1 MNILITGGAGSI
13 GSALAEGLARNRGN
27 EIYIVDDLS
36 TGALWKIPTHANV
49 HFIRANVNDYEDM
62 APIFCTHGFHYVF
75 HYAATVGVKR
85 TLAHP
90 FWVFDD
96 IDGIKHICKLSKN
109 TGVRRLF
116 FSSSSEVYGEP
127 FEVPQNE
134 ETTPLNSRLPYAI
147 VKNLAE
153 SYIKAYQAKYGLNY
167 TIFRFFNTYGPKQTE
182 DFVLPRFLSCALQG
196 KPLPVYGKGQ
206 QTRTF
211 CYIDDNVEA
220 TIKTLY
226 DSAFKNSVVNIGN
239 NREIKI
245 IDLAKTIIKLTNS
258 SSSIDYRPPL
268 KEGDMTR
275 RCPDISQMQSIL
287 GRKLI
292 QVEEGIQKLIN
303 YYAHRNQPSQT
314 GKPVII

>member
-13 GSALAEGLARNRGN
+13 GSALAEGLAKNEGN

-36 TGALWKIPTHANV
+36 TGSLWKIPKRENI

-62 APIFCTHGFHYVF
+62 APIFCTRNFQYVF

-96 IDGIKHICKLSKN
+96 IEGIKHICKLSKN
-109 TGVRRLF
+109 TGVHRLF
-116 FSSSSEVYGEP
+116 YSSSSEVYGEP

-134 ETTPLNSRLPYAI
+134 HTTPLNSRLPYAI

-153 SYIKAYQAKYGLNY
+153 SYIKAYQEKYGLNY

-182 DFVLPRFLSCALQG
+182 DFVLPRFLSCALKG
-196 KPLPVYGKGQ
+196 EPLPLYGKGE

-211 CYIDDNVEA
+211 CYISDNIEA

-226 DSAFKNSVVNIGN
+226 DNAFQNNVVNIGN
-239 NREIKI
+239 DREIKI
-245 IDLAKTIIKLTNS
+245 HDLAELILEITQSTSKIK
-258 SSSIDYRPPL
+258 YHPPL
-268 KEGDMTR
+268 EEGDMTR
-275 RCPDISQMQSIL
+275 RCPDISKMKELL
-287 GRKLI
+287 GRELI
-292 QVEEGIQKLIN
+292 QVEEGIKKMIR